1 MGHNIFK
8 NAGKNR
14 LIESLR
20 AKNDDPFLVKEGK
33 FRFGQL
39 KDSFYYTD
47 WTEQSFLADSSHKE
61 IVSRSFD
68 FSKLQ
73 YLALAAMIALMV
85 LLIRASWLQIIK
97 NDYYSLLAEDNRLR
111 AEVLDPKRG
120 IIYTSDLKPLVR
132 NTANFV
138 LYFRPIDLPKN
149 ELVRDNLLRQISQIL
164 DGGQTATDDIFAA
177 TGTAPINIVADSS
190 QFYKLKESLSKV
202 AIGSLESYQS
212 LFVVDNI
219 DYDKA
224 MLIALKLPDWP
235 GVFLSSKIRRE
246 YLLPATDGGSTVL
259 GESSFA
265 HILGYT
271 GKINDSELKTLGA
284 SYSPIDYVGKMGI
297 EYSWEKELKGIPGR
311 KNIEV
316 DALGRQKKV
325 VNEVSAVNG
334 VNLQLALDA
343 DLQLK
348 AEEVANAY
356 LKKANLHR
364 AAVIV
369 MNPDNGE
376 ILALVSLPGYNNNL
390 FARGISQKEYD
401 KFLEDIN
408 QPLFNRAVSGE
419 FPSGSTIKPIF
430 AAGALQEK
438 VITEVTSFL
447 STGGLRIGEWFFP
460 DWKAGGHGVIDVK
473 KAIANSVNTFF
484 YYIGGG
490 YGDFKGLGVSG
501 LVKYARLFGLGES
514 TGIDLPGERAGFV
527 PTADWK
533 EQIKKEPWYIG
544 DTYHF
549 AIGQGDVLV
558 TPLQVANYT
567 AAIANGGIL
576 YEPHLVSKILGED
589 NKIIEEIK
597 PVVIRRD
604 FIDTANLKIVRAG
617 MRETVTLGSARS
629 LNALPVSV
637 AGKTGTA
644 QWSTKKSPHAWFIG
658 FAPYDNPRV
667 AIMVL
672 VEEGVEGSTIAVPI
686 AKDILNWYF
695 SNKPNWN

>member
-1 MGHNIFK
+1 
-8 NAGKNR
+8 
-14 LIESLR
+14 
-20 AKNDDPFLVKEGK
+20 
-33 FRFGQL
+33 
-39 KDSFYYTD
+39 
-47 WTEQSFLADSSHKE
+47 
-61 IVSRSFD
+61 
-68 FSKLQ
+68 
-73 YLALAAMIALMV
+73 
-85 LLIRASWLQIIK
+85 
-97 NDYYSLLAEDNRLR
+97 
-111 AEVLDPKRG
+111 
-120 IIYTSDLKPLVR
+120 
-132 NTANFV
+132 
-138 LYFRPIDLPKN
+138 
-149 ELVRDNLLRQISQIL
+149 
-164 DGGQTATDDIFAA
+164 
-177 TGTAPINIVADSS
+177 
-190 QFYKLKESLSKV
+190 
-202 AIGSLESYQS
+202 
-212 LFVVDNI
+212 
-219 DYDKA
+219 
-224 MLIALKLPDWP
+224 
-235 GVFLSSKIRRE
+235 
-246 YLLPATDGGSTVL
+246 
-259 GESSFA
+259 
-265 HILGYT
+265 
-271 GKINDSELKTLGA
+271 
-284 SYSPIDYVGKMGI
+284 
-297 EYSWEKELKGIPGR
+297 
-311 KNIEV
+311 
-316 DALGRQKKV
+316 
-325 VNEVSAVNG
+325 
-334 VNLQLALDA
+334 
-343 DLQLK
+343 
-348 AEEVANAY
+348 
-356 LKKANLHR
+356 
-364 AAVIV
+364 
-369 MNPDNGE
+369 
-376 ILALVSLPGYNNNL
+376 
-390 FARGISQKEYD
+390 
-401 KFLEDIN
+401 
-408 QPLFNRAVSGE
+408 VSGE

-460 DWKAGGHGVIDVK
+460 DWKTGGHGVIDVK

-501 LVKYARLFGLGES
+501 LVKYARLFGLGEP

-658 FAPYDNPRV
+658 FAPYDNPQV

-695 SNKPNWN
+695 SNKSN